1 MKRRSK
7 SAHAGRTTSSS
18 NESDTESG
26 AAPRNTQTKTITFNL
41 KQNSTIEY
49 DRRQFFEQP
58 PLSAYA
64 TATTATATTAAS
76 GNAFNARANHNMA
89 AGLYH
94 NNNNVM

>member
-58 PLSAYA
+58 PLSAY
-64 TATTATATTAAS
+64 TATTAS
-76 GNAFNARANHNMA
+76 GNLNARANHNVA

-94 NNNNVM
+94 NNNVM

>member
-18 NESDTESG
+18 NESDTEMG
-26 AAPRNTQTKTITFNL
+26 TAPRNTQTKTITFNL

-58 PLSAYA
+58 TLNTAHANA
-64 TATTATATTAAS
+64 TATTTS
-76 GNAFNARANHNMA
+76 GNMNIRGSHNMA
-89 AGLYH
+89 TGLH
-94 NNNNVM
+94 QQHNNVM

>member
-18 NESDTESG
+18 NESDTETG

-58 PLSAYA
+58 ALNTP
-64 TATTATATTAAS
+64 TTNTTATS
-76 GNAFNARANHNMA
+76 GNMNARASSHNMA
-89 AGLYH
+89 TGLH
-94 NNNNVM
+94 HNNVM